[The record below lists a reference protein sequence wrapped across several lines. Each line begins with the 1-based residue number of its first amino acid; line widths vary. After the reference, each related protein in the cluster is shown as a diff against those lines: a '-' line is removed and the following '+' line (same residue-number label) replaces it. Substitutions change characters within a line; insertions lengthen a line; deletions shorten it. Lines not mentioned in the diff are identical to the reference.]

1 MAIRFFVG
9 RTYERIVNHT
19 DPQDRL
25 RRVYKVV
32 GRDTEDDSVE
42 FIHFH
47 DFHFKPDAED
57 LLERIEEAEVDREH
71 LESSEHWEKAP
82 RDTRSHS
89 QRMQD
94 QAYAE
99 RHHRQHQRLV
109 RR

>member
-1 MAIRFFVG
+1 MAIEFFVG
-9 RTYERIVNHT
+9 RSYERIVDST

-32 GRDTEDDSVE
+32 GRDTEDASVE

-47 DFHFKPDAED
+47 DFHFKPEAEE
-57 LLERIEEAEVDREH
+57 LLERIEDADVDRDH
-71 LESSEHWEKAP
+71 LESSEHWEKAQ
-82 RDTRSHS
+82 RDIRSHS

-99 RHHRQHQRLV
+99 RKFRQRERLV